1 MFKLSN
7 PISGSGGM
15 YVGGCTNGEEMECGQ
30 WYGFLASSCICGAE
44 LMK

>member
-1 MFKLSN
+1 MFKLAVAVAV
-7 PISGSGGM
+7 M
-15 YVGGCTNGEEMECGQ
+15 ACMWVGGCTNGEEMECGQ